1 MASLFSTFLSSLE
14 VVTFSPTP
22 HIIALSSIIVVT
34 LSRSWFLGSLF
45 TPGGSNQKAANGI
58 IHAIEDVIYPYVS
71 EEQATT
77 QRPLPEVTR

>member
-1 MASLFSTFLSSLE
+1 MPSLTVIEF
-14 VVTFSPTP
+14 
-22 HIIALSSIIVVT
+22 T
-34 LSRSWFLGSLF
+34 LSIPWFLGSLF

-77 QRPLPEVTR
+77 QRPLPEIPR